1 MTINSDGWSNRVC
14 NSRREDLSTIFCLVP
29 VLSICGLGEWG
40 WAKLGD
46 WVDPW
51 GKGVKKANMVQLS
64 NSVKYIFLKNNVV
77 Y

>member
-1 MTINSDGWSNRVC
+1 MTGFGITGEKICLPLV
-14 NSRREDLSTIFCLVP
+14 LLVP
-29 VLSICGLGEWG
+29 ILSICGLGEWG

-46 WVDPW
+46 WVEKILGSLDPW